1 MHVNINFG
9 MGEDRDVFGKVFMA
23 LHRGEPSTHTTERDD
38 GYTNTTDGAMYIS
51 TYDQWPEY
59 ERKALRE
66 TKGKVLDIGLGAGR
80 HALWVQDQG
89 HEVVG
94 IDISPL
100 AVEVSKLRG
109 VKDCMVMDMRN
120 LDFPA
125 EHFDTVLMLG
135 ANIGIVGD
143 VPITQQILKDIHR
156 ITKPDGIIIGSTR
169 DPVKTEQP
177 AHLAYHQMNRERG
190 KPPGLVR
197 IRLGFQGEYT
207 DWFDFL
213 MLGVEELKQVI
224 EPTNWQISKTYESGA
239 SDYIA
244 ILSKK
249 PK

>member
-9 MGEDRDVFGKVFMA
+9 MGVDRDVFGKVFMA
-23 LHRGEPSTHTTERDD
+23 LHRGEPSTHTTESAD
-38 GYTNTTDGAMYIS
+38 GYTNTMDGDSYLS
-51 TYDQWPEY
+51 TYDQWPEH
-59 ERKALRE
+59 EQRALLE

-80 HALWVQDQG
+80 HALWIQEQG

-109 VKDCMVMDMRN
+109 VKESMVMDMRN
-120 LDFPA
+120 LNFPD

-135 ANIGIVGD
+135 ANIGIGGD
-143 VPITQQILKDIHR
+143 VSITQQILKDLHR

-169 DPVKTEQP
+169 DPIKTDNP
-177 AHLAYHQMNRERG
+177 AHLSYHQLNSERG
-190 KPPGLVR
+190 KPPGLVSL
-197 IRLGFQGEYT
+197 RLGFQGEYS

-224 EPTNWQISKTYESGA
+224 EPTNWRVRKTYESGS
-239 SDYIA
+239 SDYFA
-244 ILSKK
+244 ILEKT
-249 PK
+249 